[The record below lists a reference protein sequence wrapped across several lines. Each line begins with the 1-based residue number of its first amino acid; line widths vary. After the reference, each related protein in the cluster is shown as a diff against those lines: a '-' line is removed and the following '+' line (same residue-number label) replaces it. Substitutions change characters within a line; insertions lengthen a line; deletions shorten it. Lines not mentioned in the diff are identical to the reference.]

1 MRSLTVRYQ
10 WLCLCVLLC
19 MMGRVVPAVEVW
31 SDKENEDRY
40 ATLNTTGK
48 WTSLVARAPDNP
60 ILYPEH
66 CTLTE
71 LFRLRLALNIHWSEV
86 VNSEVAYEQRARW
99 ISTSNAGI
107 VGTGFLPSTTEAPF
121 RIRQWDWEI
130 THHDNRFTYN
140 HEIDRMLVAMHP
152 EWGEVTLGRQAI
164 GLGRGVLFGA
174 VDLFSPFSPLEV
186 DREWRRGV
194 DAARVEY
201 HLSDTSSAEVL
212 GVFDETW
219 EQSALLG
226 RIRGYIGEMDAELIA
241 GKRAEDTLVGAVV
254 SGVVADAEV
263 HAELALFETPEKVE
277 DGGLFGNDHL
287 PVKAVVGGS
296 YTFDIG
302 NGLTV
307 LQEYHYCG
315 FGVQDTSDITWQL
328 LDPDFQRRLLR
339 GDMQILG
346 RHALATQLSYPFNEA
361 ITGGFLVLNNPTD
374 GSGVLSPSLIWDM
387 NNNTTISVSGFLPWG
402 EEPKGLMIQSEY
414 GMISTSLF
422 AQITMYF

>member
-1 MRSLTVRYQ
+1 MKTLPVRYP
-10 WLCLCVLLC
+10 WLCLFLYLP
-19 MMGRVVPAVEVW
+19 MTGGLALAVEVW
-31 SDKENEDRY
+31 SDKEKEDRY
-40 ATLNTTGK
+40 ATLNTTAK
-48 WTSLVARAPDNP
+48 WTSLAARAPDNP
-60 ILYPEH
+60 ILYPER

-71 LFRLRLALNIHWSEV
+71 LFRLRLALNIHWSKV
-86 VNSEVAYEQRARW
+86 VNSELAYEQRARW
-99 ISTSNAGI
+99 VSTRNAGI
-107 VGTGFLPSTTEAPF
+107 AGTAFLPSTAEAPF
-121 RIRQWDWEI
+121 RIRPMDWEI
-130 THHDNRFTYN
+130 THHDDRFTYH
-140 HEIDRMLVAMHP
+140 HEMDRMLVAMHP
-152 EWGEVTLGRQAI
+152 EWGEITLGRQAI

-212 GVFDETW
+212 GVFGETW

-226 RIRGYIGEMDAELIA
+226 RIRGYVGEVDAELIA
-241 GKRAEDTLVGAVV
+241 GKRAEDTLIGAVV

-263 HAELALFETPEKVE
+263 HAELALFDTPEQFE
-277 DGGLFGNDHL
+277 DGGLFGNDHW
-287 PVKAVVGGS
+287 PIKAVVGGS

-315 FGVQDTSDITWQL
+315 FGVQETSNLTWQL
-328 LDPDFQRRLLR
+328 LNPAFQKRLLR

-361 ITGGFLVLNNPTD
+361 MTGSFLVLTNPSD
-374 GSGVLSPSLIWDM
+374 GSGVLSPALVWDA
-387 NNNTTISVSGFLPWG
+387 NNNTTISISGFLPWG
-402 EEPKGLMIQSEY
+402 EEPDGLMIQSEY
-414 GMISTSLF
+414 GMTSTSLF
-422 AQITMYF
+422 AQLTMYF